1 MALTTIIQEE
11 HKMDIQLA
19 DITLHVDETL
29 DVDARSKLVERL
41 RAIDGV
47 VSVHNPDERQHLVVV
62 AYRPDKTHA
71 QAFLHCLREQNVHGE
86 LIGL

>member
-1 MALTTIIQEE
+1 
-11 HKMDIQLA
+11 MDIQLA
-19 DITLHVDETL
+19 DITIHVDEAL
-29 DVDARSKLVERL
+29 GVEERSKLASRL

-62 AYRPDKTHA
+62 AYRPDKTSS

>member
-1 MALTTIIQEE
+1 
-11 HKMDIQLA
+11 MDIQLA
-19 DITLHVDETL
+19 DITIHVDEIL
-29 DVDARSKLVERL
+29 DVEERARLVSSL

-62 AYRPDKTHA
+62 GYRPDKTSA
-71 QAFLHCLREQNVHGE
+71 QAFLNCLREQSVHGE